1 MRPGPW
7 AGHLWG
13 ALGCFAGAP
22 SGSTRPRSGRVSDLR
37 RELAGRRQGKP
48 GACQEQFL
56 PFQLI
61 LPDAMK
67 VLPVYMNCLLKNC
80 VLLGRPDV
88 AVDER
93 AFQRQLVMTMGVADS
108 QLFFYPQLLPIV
120 SRRGRPHYGPGAEG
134 GLVSAL
140 VRVLHPG
147 TAAPSSP
154 RSPALSAVA

>member
-1 MRPGPW
+1 
-7 AGHLWG
+7 
-13 ALGCFAGAP
+13 
-22 SGSTRPRSGRVSDLR
+22 
-37 RELAGRRQGKP
+37 
-48 GACQEQFL
+48 
-56 PFQLI
+56 
-61 LPDAMK
+61 MK

-120 SRRGRPHYGPGAEG
+120 SRRGHPHCGPGAGG

-140 VRVLHPG
+140 VRVSHPG